1 MFTNDYNKFFV
12 GFDKVA
18 DKLAALAT
26 QSVKTMQNYP
36 PFNIKK
42 IDENHYSIELA
53 VAGFAEQDIDI
64 EMTNG
69 NLIIKGELKS
79 SEKDD
84 PSLAW
89 PSFLWKGISTKP
101 FTRQFA
107 LADSVK
113 VEGADLING
122 VLKIWLETIVQE
134 DTVGKKIPVNG
145 GKKSAKR

>member
-18 DKLAALAT
+18 EKLAGLAE
-26 QSVKTMQNYP
+26 QSVKTIQNYP

-53 VAGFAEQDIDI
+53 VAGFAEQDLDI
-64 EMTNG
+64 EMANG
-69 NLIIKGELKS
+69 NLIIKGNIKS
-79 SEKDD
+79 SEKEQGQM
-84 PSLAW
+84 W
-89 PSFLWKGISTKP
+89 PSFLWKGISAKP

-122 VLKIWLETIVQE
+122 ILKIWLETIVQE

-145 GKKSAKR
+145 GKKNATS